1 MTNYKGEKMNKSELI
16 DALASHGEM
25 TKVAAAKYL
34 EALIETITT
43 ELTDGNEVA
52 IPGFGTFATSNRAAR
67 SGRNPQTGAVIK
79 IAAARVVKFKVG
91 KKLKEAVSK

>member
-1 MTNYKGEKMNKSELI
+1 MNKSDLI
-16 DALASHGEM
+16 DNLAQHAEI
-25 TKVAAAKYL
+25 TKVSASKIL
-34 EALIETITT
+34 EALTEIITK
-43 ELTDGNEVA
+43 ELQHGGEVA
-52 IPGFGTFATSNRAAR
+52 IPGFGTFATNNRAAR